1 MANIQKSVSEKEE
14 VYHLPAMMAVQFR
27 VWEWQY
33 NQSAL
38 DRIITE
44 VSKNIPEFGYSII
57 VFQPHDLFQTD
68 QSGIILDTGLLKST
82 GVHDL

>member
-1 MANIQKSVSEKEE
+1 MV
-14 VYHLPAMMAVQFR
+14 VVQFR
-27 VWEWQY
+27 VREWQY

-57 VFQPHDLFQTD
+57 VFQPQDLVQTD
-68 QSGIILDTGLLKST
+68 KSGITLDTGLLKST
-82 GVHDL
+82 LYSVYTSF